1 MDSTDS
7 DFEKSTPSK
16 RKKYDIKFKLEVAQ
30 YAQNYIKAKAAG
42 DKNVPRTLVKNWINQ
57 KLQLESFVGCELT
70 IALEGSE
77 DHKIHCFKPEG
88 EIPNGCA
95 FLRAALIRE
104 TNNVDLDSTDET
116 NSSDNDDDNS
126 SVDFE

>member
-1 MDSTDS
+1 MEVYLGWIVEACKQMPS
-7 DFEKSTPSK
+7 DLIE
-16 RKKYDIKFKLEVAQ
+16 R
-30 YAQNYIKAKAAG
+30 
-42 DKNVPRTLVKNWINQ
+42 
-57 KLQLESFVGCELT
+57 SFVGCGLT
-70 IALEGSE
+70 IALDGSE

-95 FLRAALIRE
+95 SLREARIRE
-104 TNNVDLDSTDET
+104 ANNVDLDSTDET